1 MTICRFFGA
10 KLMQFD
16 GKTSVVVCI
25 LIIFL
30 LLSYLFAI
38 STYCFL
44 SNCKRNARN
53 AYKLLLFA
61 KKKMIMLSISL
72 IFIQNVLP
80 LHLKE
85 L

>member
-1 MTICRFFGA
+1 MTLCRFLGA
-10 KLMQFD
+10 KLIQFD
-16 GKTSVVVCI
+16 SKTSIVVCI
-25 LIIFL
+25 LIIIL

-44 SNCKRNARN
+44 SNCKQSARN
-53 AYKLLLFA
+53 AYKLLLFT

>member
-1 MTICRFFGA
+1 MTICHFLGA
-10 KLMQFD
+10 KLIQFD
-16 GKTSVVVCI
+16 SKTSAVVFI
-25 LIIFL
+25 LIIIL

-38 STYCFL
+38 STYCFI
-44 SNCKRNARN
+44 SNCKQNARN